1 MHGGRRWDGRKDMLV
16 THVYNEFISIK
27 LYAHR
32 LVFIVESFSVYSY
45 NRLWTLSFSTFLSHR
60 MIFSVFDN
68 YRQTIEIDE
77 IYYDL
82 ELADTAGQVDYEQ
95 VRLVSN

>member
-1 MHGGRRWDGRKDMLV
+1 MITLCI
-16 THVYNEFISIK
+16 TQ
-27 LYAHR
+27 
-32 LVFIVESFSVYSY
+32 VF
-45 NRLWTLSFSTFLSHR
+45 
-60 MIFSVFDN
+60 FSVFDN

-77 IYYDL
+77 TYYDL

>member
-1 MHGGRRWDGRKDMLV
+1 
-16 THVYNEFISIK
+16 
-27 LYAHR
+27 
-32 LVFIVESFSVYSY
+32 
-45 NRLWTLSFSTFLSHR
+45 
-60 MIFSVFDN
+60 MISVFDN

-95 VRLVSN
+95 VRLVSNSNLEFAYFSVVKPENLRIIK

>member
-1 MHGGRRWDGRKDMLV
+1 MRDPLNLGKNH
-16 THVYNEFISIK
+16 E
-27 LYAHR
+27 
-32 LVFIVESFSVYSY
+32 
-45 NRLWTLSFSTFLSHR
+45 
-60 MIFSVFDN
+60 MIFLVFDN

-82 ELADTAGQVDYEQ
+82 ELADTAGQLFDYDQ

>member
-1 MHGGRRWDGRKDMLV
+1 
-16 THVYNEFISIK
+16 
-27 LYAHR
+27 
-32 LVFIVESFSVYSY
+32 
-45 NRLWTLSFSTFLSHR
+45 

-77 IYYDL
+77 IYYDI
-82 ELADTAGQVDYEQ
+82 ELVDTSGQVDYEQ

>member
-1 MHGGRRWDGRKDMLV
+1 
-16 THVYNEFISIK
+16 
-27 LYAHR
+27 
-32 LVFIVESFSVYSY
+32 
-45 NRLWTLSFSTFLSHR
+45 

-95 VRLVSN
+95 VRLVSNLRRIDIRYTRGDSMILTFHMPPLAKSQIIGLISPCQDSPFFEIFMSYS

>member
-1 MHGGRRWDGRKDMLV
+1 MGKKR
-16 THVYNEFISIK
+16 E
-27 LYAHR
+27 
-32 LVFIVESFSVYSY
+32 
-45 NRLWTLSFSTFLSHR
+45 
-60 MIFSVFDN
+60 MIFLVFDN

>member
-1 MHGGRRWDGRKDMLV
+1 MRHPLNLGEKRK
-16 THVYNEFISIK
+16 
-27 LYAHR
+27 
-32 LVFIVESFSVYSY
+32 
-45 NRLWTLSFSTFLSHR
+45 
-60 MIFSVFDN
+60 MIFLVFDN
-68 YRQTIEIDE
+68 YCTTIEIDE

>member
-1 MHGGRRWDGRKDMLV
+1 MYRTKWSGQVLVHSYVYHSYGTPLEPWEKRK
-16 THVYNEFISIK
+16 
-27 LYAHR
+27 
-32 LVFIVESFSVYSY
+32 
-45 NRLWTLSFSTFLSHR
+45 
-60 MIFSVFDN
+60 MIFLVFDN